1 VAISYWDYAPL
12 HTWGGHLVDQRVKTA
27 ILHVLEQF
35 PEVQIAYLFGSAA
48 RDQLTSTSDV
58 DVAVAA
64 ATELPLETRLALA
77 MQLSKTLHREVDLI
91 DLQEVTGEVLQQSLC
106 QGIKLLQKDAGLSAR
121 LIQRLWFDQADM
133 MPYRRRILAERR
145 RRFLHG

>member
-1 VAISYWDYAPL
+1 M
-12 HTWGGHLVDQRVKTA
+12 KTA

-48 RDQLTSTSDV
+48 RDQLTSLSDI

-64 ATELPLETRLALA
+64 ATKLPLGTRLAMA
-77 MQLSKTLHREVDLI
+77 MQLSKALHREVDLI
-91 DLQEVTGEVLQQSLC
+91 DLQDVTGEILQQSLC
-106 QGIKLLQKDAGLSAR
+106 QGIKLLQKDTGLSAR

-145 RRFLHG
+145 KRFLHG

>member
-1 VAISYWDYAPL
+1 M
-12 HTWGGHLVDQRVKTA
+12 KTA

-35 PEVQIAYLFGSAA
+35 PEVQIAYVFGSAA
-48 RDQLTSTSDV
+48 RDQLTSTSDI

-64 ATELPLETRLALA
+64 ATKLPLETRLAVA
-77 MQLSKTLHREVDLI
+77 MQLSKALHREVDVI
-91 DLQEVTGEVLQQSLC
+91 DLQDVTGEILQQSLC
-106 QGIKLLQKDAGLSAR
+106 EGLKLLQKDPGLSAR